1 MSQTRVTAQYY
12 VPTPPSPVP
21 RAASKF
27 LFNAHPAK
35 HAAIKYK
42 MKLITNSGV
51 AKPLPI
57 PKAIAAA
64 RWKQCGSLNLLAQLI
79 FQRPLDGFRC
89 DLRGSE
95 CAPDL
100 IPIQTCPNY
109 SLHQVR
115 DLEWHASDR
124 LPCRSSP
131 GVETLWIVH
140 HQYVAV
146 PLSQCG
152 CLNLDN
158 EPFRTVRH
166 LTACPPAL

>member
-64 RWKQCGSLNLLAQLI
+64 RWMECGSLMSTADLSE
-79 FQRPLDGFRC
+79 DSDEFRC
-89 DLRGSE
+89 DENAL
-95 CAPDL
+95 PNL
-100 IPIQTCPNY
+100 IIPIQTCPNY
-109 SLHQVR
+109 SLPQV
-115 DLEWHASDR
+115 
-124 LPCRSSP
+124 
-131 GVETLWIVH
+131 
-140 HQYVAV
+140 
-146 PLSQCG
+146 
-152 CLNLDN
+152 
-158 EPFRTVRH
+158 
-166 LTACPPAL
+166 

>member
-64 RWKQCGSLNLLAQLI
+64 RWKQCGSLDSLAQLI
-79 FQRPLDGFRC
+79 FQRTLMALD
-89 DLRGSE
+89 
-95 CAPDL
+95 A
-100 IPIQTCPNY
+100 I
-109 SLHQVR
+109 
-115 DLEWHASDR
+115 
-124 LPCRSSP
+124 
-131 GVETLWIVH
+131 
-140 HQYVAV
+140 
-146 PLSQCG
+146 
-152 CLNLDN
+152 
-158 EPFRTVRH
+158 
-166 LTACPPAL
+166 

>member
-42 MKLITNSGV
+42 MKLMTNSGV
-51 AKPLPI
+51 AKPLPT

-79 FQRPLDGFRC
+79 FQR
-89 DLRGSE
+89 
-95 CAPDL
+95 
-100 IPIQTCPNY
+100 
-109 SLHQVR
+109 
-115 DLEWHASDR
+115 
-124 LPCRSSP
+124 
-131 GVETLWIVH
+131 TLMDFDAI
-140 HQYVAV
+140 
-146 PLSQCG
+146 
-152 CLNLDN
+152 
-158 EPFRTVRH
+158 
-166 LTACPPAL
+166 